1 MLPQRRNWF
10 TVQPSLRD
18 PTMKHLSFVLLVALM
33 LSPMTFAQEA
43 PADNMTIFLEK
54 IKADKKLLVAENMGL
69 TEAEGKAFWPLYDA
83 YQKELQ
89 DIQIK
94 YGKIIERYAENYQK
108 MTDEQAKSI
117 VDDVL
122 MMDGEHLKL
131 RQSHLAKFRAAIPEV
146 KVARFYQIENEDPG
160 CSQLRACSIDS
171 TDEVGQSLRNTKAPV
186 ESGLFFYR
194 RMFTGWRRRKSH
206 PSTQGRQRVHSSLPR
221 LMRSPGK
228 GCPQCIFVQSIACED
243 SSLPRRAAEIR

>member
-43 PADNMTIFLEK
+43 PADNMTILLEK

-146 KVARFYQIENEDPG
+146 KVARFYQIENKI
-160 CSQLRACSIDS
+160 RAVVNYELAALI
-171 TDEVGQSLRNTKAPV
+171 P
-186 ESGLFFYR
+186 
-194 RMFTGWRRRKSH
+194 
-206 PSTQGRQRVHSSLPR
+206 
-221 LMRSPGK
+221 LMK
-228 GCPQCIFVQSIACED
+228 
-243 SSLPRRAAEIR
+243 